1 MLIVSQ
7 ASHLL
12 CLLWK
17 REEAKVLSPEAGC
30 PHLLAGGASVDLV
43 VDMDLAEVLLVVGQ
57 PFHLKH
63 PDLQRILSPPAK
75 NSEGKELGKY
85 FSFQVSTCDP
95 PGVEESFSDWRS
107 IRPSPAGSAVTDLVL
122 NLYRIYLKSKPGRKS
137 NVSLPTACM

>member
-75 NSEGKELGKY
+75 NSEGKELWHI
-85 FSFQVSTCDP
+85 FFLS
-95 PGVEESFSDWRS
+95 GVNQRS
-107 IRPSPAGSAVTDLVL
+107 SG
-122 NLYRIYLKSKPGRKS
+122 G
-137 NVSLPTACM
+137 